1 MSPLVSVIIPNYNHA
16 SYLRERIVSVLCQT
30 YTNTEVIIL
39 DDASN
44 DSSVS
49 VIDEFNNHPK
59 VSKIVL
65 NEANSGSTFLQW
77 VIGMKETQ
85 GDYVWIAESDDYSD
99 PLFLNRCM
107 EKLESDQ
114 TLTLAFCDT
123 VPVDKEGRPLLIRK
137 NQAYSGK
144 YNAID
149 DKFFYN
155 WFYLNDPFRILN
167 ASSCVFR
174 KSLVDSE
181 ALQECSK
188 FKFAGDKF
196 FWFNLLSRNPLFYYI
211 AEPLNYQRYHD
222 TTTRARRGILW
233 EYQRNQELSIIYDN
247 YRKQHF
253 QLDKPA
259 YKEIGERI
267 VATNLYGIILFKLPN
282 LVRMFKGLV
291 MVGIDIKFYKRIL
304 KTILNDKRHLN
315 LRLYRSASTGKTT
328 YIRGF

>member
-1 MSPLVSVIIPNYNHA
+1 MPPLVSVIIPNYNHA
-16 SYLRERIVSVLCQT
+16 SYLKERIVSVLSQT

-49 VIDEFNNHPK
+49 VIGDFIYHPRI
-59 VSKIVL
+59 SKIIL
-65 NEANSGSTFLQW
+65 NNKNSGSTFLQW
-77 VIGMKETQ
+77 MIGMKETQ

-123 VPVDKEGRPLLIRK
+123 VPVDKEGRPLLNRK
-137 NQAYSGK
+137 NQSSSGK

-155 WFYLNDPFRILN
+155 WFFLNDPFRILN

-174 KSLVDSE
+174 KSLVDSVI
-181 ALQECSK
+181 LQECSK

-211 AEPLNYQRYHD
+211 DEPLNYQRYHNS
-222 TTTRARRGILW
+222 TTRARRGILS
-233 EYQRNQELSIIYDN
+233 EYQRSQELSIIYDN
-247 YRKQHF
+247 YRNQHLP
-253 QLDKPA
+253 LDKPA
-259 YKEIGERI
+259 YREIGKRI
-267 VATNLYGIILFKLPN
+267 VATNLYGIFLFKPPN
-282 LVRMFKGLV
+282 LVKMFKGMA
-291 MVGIDIKFYKRIL
+291 MVGMDLNYYKKLL
-304 KTILNDKRHLN
+304 KTIL
-315 LRLYRSASTGKTT
+315 TVKTH
-328 YIRGF
+328 